1 MPRDYETPEDYAGID
16 HDAEDAFDAYA
27 DRCGDADRE
36 EAALR
41 RWEAARE
48 MPFEHD
54 EPEPDDTIAHAMWLR
69 REEYGDQD
77 PPDVEV
83 AA

>member
-1 MPRDYETPEDYAGID
+1 MSRDYETPEDYAD
-16 HDAEDAFDAYA
+16 HLAEREANDDWIELQ
-27 DRCGDADRE
+27 RDADKE

-41 RWEAARE
+41 RWEAQRE
-48 MPFEHD
+48 MPYED
-54 EPEPDDTIAHAMWLR
+54 IDPATETAIEYAAWLR

-77 PPDVEV
+77 EV